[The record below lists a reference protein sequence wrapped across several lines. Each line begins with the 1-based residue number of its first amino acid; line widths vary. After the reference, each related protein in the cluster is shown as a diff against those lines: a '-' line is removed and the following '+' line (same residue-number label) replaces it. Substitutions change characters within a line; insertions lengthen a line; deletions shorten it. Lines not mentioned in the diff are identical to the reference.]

1 MAKVKRN
8 INYLGKDFG
17 DFRDQLVNF
26 SKTYF
31 PNTYTD
37 FSTASPGMMF
47 MEQASYVGDVLSFYL
62 DNQIQE
68 TFLQYARQTDNLFNL
83 AYMFGY
89 KPKTTGLSTVD
100 VDFFQLLP
108 AKVNGGS
115 TVPDYDYA
123 VQILEN
129 TQLSSIART
138 PYNFIVEDL
147 VDFKVSSSLDPTEIT
162 VAQVSA
168 NQPTYYLLKK
178 KRKAISGEIKS
189 ITFSFGEYEEFPTVE
204 LSGKNVAYILDATD
218 SDGNKWYE
226 VDYLGEE
233 SVYDNI
239 KNTNVNDPNNVSDN
253 SDTPYILQLK
263 KVQRR
268 FATRFLDDTTL
279 QIQFGNGNSND
290 TDETIVPNT
299 NNVGLGLPFEVSK
312 LKTAYSPT
320 NFIFTNTYGIA
331 PTNTTLTIRYI
342 VGGGVDSNIA
352 ANSLTQIT
360 PLSNIQFQNNS
371 LDATT
376 AQYIFD
382 SVEIQNPEAATGGQ
396 DGDSIEELR
405 QNTISNIAT
414 QLRAV
419 TPDDYL
425 VRTLS
430 LPSKFGAIAKA
441 HVQKPISEDT
451 SNTTLDI
458 YTLSYDLN
466 KHLRKPSNALKEN
479 LKTYLNEYKM
489 IGDSLTIKDGFI
501 INIGVDFEIITLPNF
516 NNNEVL
522 RKCLVALINY
532 FNIDNWQINEPIIL
546 RNINVLLDE
555 IDGVQTVK
563 KLTINNKTG
572 TTLGYSQYAYDIDGA
587 TQNNVVYP
595 SIDPMIFEVK
605 FPNQDITGRVVKF

>member
-1 MAKVKRN
+1 MAQVKRN

-17 DFRDQLVNF
+17 DFRDQLINF

-37 FSTASPGMMF
+37 FSSASPGMMF

-68 TFLQYARQTDNLFNL
+68 TFLQYARQTNNLFDL

-89 KPKTTGLSTVD
+89 KPKTTGLSTVN

-108 AKVNGGS
+108 AKFNGTQ

-123 VQILEN
+123 VQVLEN

-138 PYNFIVEDL
+138 PFKFIVEDL
-147 VDFKVSSSLDPTEIT
+147 VDFKVSSSLDPTNVS
-162 VAQVSA
+162 VAQISNNV
-168 NQPTYYLLKK
+168 PTYYLLKK
-178 KRKAISGEIKS
+178 TRKAISGEIQTT
-189 ITFSFGEYEEFPTVE
+189 TFSFGDYEEFPTIE
-204 LSGKNVAYILDATD
+204 ITGENIAHILDVTD
-218 SDGNKWYE
+218 SDGNIWYE

-239 KNTNVNDPNNVSDN
+239 KNTNINDPNNASDS

-279 QIQFGNGNSND
+279 QLQFGNGNVND
-290 TDETIVPNT
+290 TDETIVPNPT
-299 NNVGLGLPFEVSK
+299 NVGLGLPFEVNK

-331 PTNTTLTIRYI
+331 PSNTTLTIRYLT
-342 VGGGVDSNIA
+342 GGGVNSNID

-360 PLSNIQFQNNS
+360 PLSNIQFQNNN

-405 QNTISNIAT
+405 QNTISNVST

-430 LPSKFGAIAKA
+430 LPSRYGAIAKA
-441 HVQKPISEDT
+441 HVQKPNIEDN
-451 SNTTLDI
+451 SNSTLDI
-458 YTLSYDLN
+458 YVLSYNLN
-466 KHLRKPSNALKEN
+466 KNLRTPSNALKEN

-489 IGDSLTIKDGFI
+489 IGDSLTIKDAFV
-501 INIGVDFEIITLPNF
+501 INIGIDFEIITLPNY

-532 FNIDNWQINEPIIL
+532 FNIDEWQINEPIIL

-563 KLTINNKTG
+563 KVTITNKTG
-572 TTLGYSQYAYDIDGA
+572 TTLGYSQYAYSIEGA
-587 TQNNVVYP
+587 TSDNVIYP
-595 SIDPMIFEVK
+595 SIDPMVFEVK
-605 FPNQDITGRVVKF
+605 YPNQDITGRVVKF

>member
-37 FSTASPGMMF
+37 FSAASPGMMF